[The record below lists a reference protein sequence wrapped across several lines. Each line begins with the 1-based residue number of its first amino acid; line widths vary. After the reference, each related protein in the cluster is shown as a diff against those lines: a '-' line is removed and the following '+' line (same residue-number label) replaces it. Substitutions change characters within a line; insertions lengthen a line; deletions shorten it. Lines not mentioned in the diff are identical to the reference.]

1 MQKMWLCMERK
12 IKMGIA
18 KEYIFKSNRPFSY
31 EPKKPQNK
39 LHIRCPFRFFM
50 ESQGF
55 SSECINLECAL
66 WLPIQRACS
75 LQVIARGY
83 K

>member
-1 MQKMWLCMERK
+1 MERPIVK
-12 IKMGIA
+12 
-18 KEYIFKSNRPFSY
+18 PFGY
-31 EPKKPQNK
+31 EPKIHKKNFIEIK
-39 LHIRCPFRFFM
+39 CPFRFFL

-55 SSECINLECAL
+55 KATCIKDNCAL

-83 K
+83 KIE

>member
-1 MQKMWLCMERK
+1 MERK
-12 IKMGIA
+12 IKM
-18 KEYIFKSNRPFSY
+18 EKSLFVSKPFGY

-39 LHIRCPFRFFM
+39 LHIKCPFRFFM

-55 SSECINLECAL
+55 TSECINLECAL

-75 LQVIARGY
+75 LQVIARGH

>member
-1 MQKMWLCMERK
+1 MQKINK
-12 IKMGIA
+12 
-18 KEYIFKSNRPFSY
+18 PFGF

-39 LHIRCPFRFFM
+39 LKIRCPFRFVLETNSTIE
-50 ESQGF
+50 ESY
-55 SSECINLECAL
+55 CINFECAL

-83 K
+83 KQ